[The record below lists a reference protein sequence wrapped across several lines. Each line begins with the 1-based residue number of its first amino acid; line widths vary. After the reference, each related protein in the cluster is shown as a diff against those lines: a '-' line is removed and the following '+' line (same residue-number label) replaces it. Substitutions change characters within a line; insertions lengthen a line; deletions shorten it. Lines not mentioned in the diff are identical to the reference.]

1 MSANKNTPL
10 FISAIFV
17 VALGL
22 GVALGYWLQGKSS
35 LKIGKQNDPALVP
48 IKDVNWDEQ
57 TLEQLGESLSQVML
71 PEDEFLKLQA
81 AIFQTGMGLFMAQAQ
96 SAGLTVTDSAQQE
109 LKKAIEDKYTRKY
122 FADMNAGSMKELT
135 KPEFISVLSFYNT
148 EAGQK
153 FLRLSPKIIQSTMTE
168 VQKDL
173 AAWLPKTVETLVAKG
188 KGGEQGKPEGDDVKK
203 DNVKEEEKPSTES
216 KG

>member
-10 FISAIFV
+10 FISAVFV

-22 GVALGYWLQGKSS
+22 GVALGFWFQGKSS
-35 LKIGKQNDPALVP
+35 LNVGKLNDPALVP
-48 IKDVNWDEQ
+48 IKDVNWEEQ
-57 TLEQLGESLSQVML
+57 SLEQLGESLSLVML

-96 SAGLTVTDSAQQE
+96 GAGVTVTDASQQE

-122 FADMNAGSMKELT
+122 FADLNAGSMKELS

-153 FLRLSPKIIQSTMTE
+153 FLRLSPKIIQATMTE

-173 AAWLPKTVETLVAKG
+173 GSWLTKTVETLVAKG
-188 KGGEQGKPEGDDVKK
+188 KGGEPAKPENGDIKQ
-203 DNVKEEEKPSTES
+203 DNVKEEKPNTES